1 MTKVA
6 VLADGRELQFPDDLP
21 DEEMHAR
28 VRETIRGEQ
37 THAESTALDGQRNKL
52 LMGLMQSIGQTNTL
66 LAKLCKD
73 QYATQQLLSGLVQR
87 IGSLEQTI
95 GQAAQRVEAAV
106 TATAVQTVE
115 RGDDGKIT
123 KTTITKGVG

>member
-6 VLADGRELQFPDDLP
+6 VLHDGRELQFPDDLP

-28 VRETIRGEQ
+28 VRETLRGEA

-52 LMGLMQSIGQTNTL
+52 MMALVQSMGQTNTL

-87 IGSLEQTI
+87 LGALEQTI
-95 GQAAQRVEAAV
+95 ATAAQRVERAV
-106 TATAVQTVE
+106 LAPAVQTVE
-115 RGDDGKIT
+115 RGEDGKIA
-123 KTTITKGVG
+123 KTVVTRGID